1 MKKTICLMLSL
12 LMLLSLM
19 VTALA
24 DGTTTLTTAVPAATY
39 TLNIPADQEIEF
51 GALETAID
59 APTITN
65 AAGFA
70 VGKNVNVNIVYSDF
84 TSPELSTKI
93 PIELKEYYENPNP
106 SACLKMPIASNSDLC
121 FDGLT
126 DGTVRSNVRLYNKEA
141 MLSYDLT
148 KLYVCVLSSDWG
160 KALGGDYTATITFT
174 SEVVVDASS
183 T

>member
-39 TLNIPADQEIEF
+39 TLNIPADQEVEF

-84 TSPELSTKI
+84 TNPELPTKI
-93 PIELKEYYENPNP
+93 PFELKGYYLNANPAA
-106 SACLKMPIASNSDLC
+106 SRKEAIASNTNLC
-121 FDGLT
+121 FDGLD
-126 DGTVRSNVRLYNKEA
+126 DGSVRSNVRLYNKEA
-141 MLSYDLT
+141 LLSYDLT

-174 SEVVVDASS
+174 SEVVADTS
-183 T
+183 TT